1 MSKTAEKKS
10 AGPKKPKFHIEVEGQ
25 RYDWSKDTITA
36 AEIRRLADI
45 PADQQIIEVD
55 LRDQSER
62 TLTEDDV
69 IKLKP
74 GQGFSK
80 KVKFQRG

>member
-1 MSKTAEKKS
+1 MSKAEEKNPNDE
-10 AGPKKPKFHIEVEGQ
+10 PKPRFHVEIEGQ
-25 RYDWSKDTITA
+25 DYDWDKDTITV
-36 AEIRRLADI
+36 AEIRQLGNI

-55 LRDQSER
+55 LKDQIER
-62 TLTEDDV
+62 TLPEDEV
-69 IKLKP
+69 IRLKP